1 MPSFYAEIDI
11 AVLPTW
17 EKWRMEGCPVALL
30 EAMAAGNPCV
40 AASIQGADYAWLHN
54 PAGMEWSL
62 DEITRSMEMPVA
74 VKDSIEDIVSGV
86 VQKARSGDH
95 ILVMSNGAFGG
106 VHDKLLKALG

>member
-1 MPSFYAEIDI
+1 
-11 AVLPTW
+11 
-17 EKWRMEGCPVALL
+17 
-30 EAMAAGNPCV
+30 
-40 AASIQGADYAWLHN
+40 
-54 PAGMEWSL
+54 
-62 DEITRSMEMPVA
+62 